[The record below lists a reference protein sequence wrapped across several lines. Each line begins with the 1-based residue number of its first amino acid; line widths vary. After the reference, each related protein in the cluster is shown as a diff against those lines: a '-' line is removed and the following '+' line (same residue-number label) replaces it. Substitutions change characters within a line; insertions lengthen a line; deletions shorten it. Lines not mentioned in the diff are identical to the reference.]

1 MTAIWKESGFVEGDP
16 WIVETEDRKAGED
29 ERALVPYADIIENG
43 VSGNEPV
50 GVVLGPFDD
59 PARLAPHLDR
69 IALVALTF
77 PAFNDGR
84 AFSQATL
91 LRERLGYTGELRA
104 IGDVLIDPLVHM
116 LRCGFDSFAVTN
128 ETAIRRLGEGRLPAV
143 TRYYQPSARP
153 AESSPG
159 YSWRR
164 KERA

>member
-16 WIVETEDRKAGED
+16 WVVETEDRKAGEG
-29 ERALVPYADIIENG
+29 ERALIPFADIIENG
-43 VSGNEPV
+43 IDGNEAV

-59 PARLAPHLDR
+59 PIRLAPYLDR
-69 IALVALTF
+69 IVLVALTF

-91 LRERLGYTGELRA
+91 LRERLGYGGELRA

-128 ETAIRRLGEGRLPAV
+128 ETALRRLAEGRLPAV

-153 AESSPG
+153 ADTVPG

-164 KERA
+164 KASA